1 MLTWRRTMSLS
12 ELTPAQEAEEEAI
25 QLWIDGRISEN
36 EFYQRLRALGFAD
49 YEIQYMIWLNN
60 G

>member
-1 MLTWRRTMSLS
+1 MPTR
-12 ELTPAQEAEEEAI
+12 EDPEEEAI
-25 QLWIDGRISEN
+25 QLWVDGRINEN
-36 EFYQRLRALGFAD
+36 ELYQRLRALGFAD